1 MPQATIVVD
10 VVTSLL
16 AGRTDAAAILATVVA
31 RLEPPARQT
40 NLQWQKPDLMPA
52 FPAFASPPTAA
63 VLGASSDQQDGQLSI
78 QALSSASFSSGITS
92 SSSFN
97 PTGRQH
103 EACSPVLLITADAMP
118 DAFKISPS
126 YALVGQVLR
135 ASIDPTSRD
144 WRVRNFYEQDAVA
157 TYHRWV
163 QPEGQPHRDAA
174 DALAELA
181 DPDVL
186 AVPAALRHSNPDT
199 SAAAWDQYRR
209 LLIHSLHR
217 AFAAGVDWARAL
229 RAMSLVY
236 SDSEYGHARI
246 KQYIESAMTDKA
258 LLAHPLLHADVLVF
272 KLDVSFSSGSKLYSK
287 CSRAADWERTT
298 SRLPG
303 EDVVTLATRVTEAY
317 LKKIS
322 DPKVNAVNVWS
333 TAIYAAEIYQR
344 FVDCIYDDPAGPPD
358 RGADTNLAFMTVMG
372 KIRQKIAHGVLDASS
387 LNIIEISMSELEPR
401 ESARIALYDD
411 VNDDSSQDGEP
422 TQPRRRSTTTGRGAR
437 ARRSERRLALDGPPP
452 P

>member
-10 VVTSLL
+10 VVTNLL
-16 AGRTDAAAILATVVA
+16 SGRTDAAVILAAVVA
-31 RLEPPARQT
+31 RLEPPAGQT
-40 NLQWQKPDLMPA
+40 NHHLQQPDSLPA
-52 FPAFASPPTAA
+52 FPALASPPTAA
-63 VLGASSDQQDGQLSI
+63 VLGASSGQHEVDLNL

-92 SSSFN
+92 GSSFT
-97 PTGRQH
+97 PPGKQH
-103 EACSPVLLITADAMP
+103 GACSPVSLITAEAMP
-118 DAFKISPS
+118 EAFKLSPS
-126 YALVGQVLR
+126 NALVGQVLR
-135 ASIDPTSRD
+135 APVDPTSRD
-144 WRVRNFYEQDAVA
+144 WRVRNFYELDAVA
-157 TYHRWV
+157 TYHRWS
-163 QPEGQPHRDAA
+163 QPDSQPHRDAA

-186 AVPAALRHSNPDT
+186 VVPAALRHSNPDT
-199 SAAAWDQYRR
+199 AATAWDHYRR

-236 SDSEYGHARI
+236 SDPMYGHARI
-246 KQYIESAMTDKA
+246 KQYVESAMTDKA
-258 LLAHPLLHADVLVF
+258 LVAHPLLHADVLVF

-358 RGADTNLAFMTVMG
+358 RGSDTNLAFM
-372 KIRQKIAHGVLDASS
+372 RRHG
-387 LNIIEISMSELEPR
+387 
-401 ESARIALYDD
+401 
-411 VNDDSSQDGEP
+411 
-422 TQPRRRSTTTGRGAR
+422 
-437 ARRSERRLALDGPPP
+437 
-452 P
+452 